1 MKIFDIKDM
10 QRGWFVG
17 NFFPSVLHTE
27 LFEVGVKSFLRDESH
42 QNHYHK
48 IATEINYISKGTV
61 KINDEILTAGK
72 IFIIYPGDPSDINFL
87 EDTEIFVIKFPSVIG
102 DKFIL

>member
-10 QRGWFVG
+10 YDGWFVG
-17 NFFPSVLHTE
+17 DFFPSALHTA
-27 LFEVGVKSFLRDESH
+27 LFEVGVKSFSKDDIH

-61 KINDEILTAGK
+61 KINGEILTTGK
-72 IFIIYPGDPSDINFL
+72 IFVIKPGDPSDISFL
-87 EDTEIFVIKFPSVIG
+87 EDAEIFVIKLPSIIG
-102 DKFIL
+102 DKYLI